1 VRRREFI
8 AGLGS
13 VAAWPMVARA
23 QQNKLWRIGYLHA
36 GYLDTSLDVALF
48 EAFRQQL
55 HDLGYIEGK
64 NLIIDQRAA
73 EAHAERLPIL
83 ANELVVLRPDVLVA
97 VATPAAAALQRAT
110 STIPIVLTSV
120 SDPVGAGFVKSL
132 AHPGGNITGLSFM
145 GEDFTGKSVEV
156 LHTVL
161 PDAKKIAVLTLS
173 NPSHQ
178 RLYPLAITAAQ
189 IIGLSTV
196 RVVAPTSA
204 DLDRAFQDIAKENCD
219 AVLVIPDVIRPTIV
233 TLAASARIPSLY
245 SYKEFVELGG
255 LASYGPNLKLIW
267 RQSAQY
273 VDKIFKGANPGDLPV
288 EQPTKFELVI
298 NLKTAKAL
306 GLDIPPSV
314 LARADEVI
322 E

>member
-1 VRRREFI
+1 
-8 AGLGS
+8 
-13 VAAWPMVARA
+13 
-23 QQNKLWRIGYLHA
+23 
-36 GYLDTSLDVALF
+36 
-48 EAFRQQL
+48 
-55 HDLGYIEGK
+55 
-64 NLIIDQRAA
+64 
-73 EAHAERLPIL
+73 
-83 ANELVVLRPDVLVA
+83 
-97 VATPAAAALQRAT
+97 
-110 STIPIVLTSV
+110 V
-120 SDPVGAGFVKSL
+120 SDPVGAGFVKTL

-161 PDAKKIAVLTLS
+161 PDAKKIAVLTSS

-196 RVVAPTSA
+196 RIAAPTSA
-204 DLDRAFQDIAKENCD
+204 DLERAFQDIAKENCD

-233 TLAASARIPSLY
+233 TLAASARIPSVY
-245 SYKEFVELGG
+245 PIKEFVELGG
-255 LASYGPNLKLIW
+255 LVSYGPNLKLIW

-273 VDKIFKGANPGDLPV
+273 VDKIFKGADPADLPV
-288 EQPTKFELVI
+288 EQPTTFELVL
-298 NLKTAKAL
+298 NLKTAKTL
-306 GLDIPPSV
+306 GLTFPPSL

>member
-1 VRRREFI
+1 MKRRQFI
-8 AGLGS
+8 AALGG
-13 VAAWPMVARA
+13 AAVWPLAVRA
-23 QQNKLWRIGYLHA
+23 QQNKVWRIGYLHS
-36 GYLDTSLDVALF
+36 GYLDTPLDVALF

-55 HDLGYIEGK
+55 RDLGYIEGK
-64 NLIIDQRAA
+64 NLVIDQRAA
-73 EAHAERLPIL
+73 EAHAERLPVL
-83 ANELVVLRPDVLVA
+83 ANELVALHPDVLAA
-97 VATPAAAALQRAT
+97 VATPAAAAVQRAT

-156 LHTVL
+156 LHNVL
-161 PDAKKIAVLTLS
+161 PDAKKIAVLISS
-173 NPSHQ
+173 NPSHH

-189 IIGLSTV
+189 IIGLSTI
-196 RVVAPTSA
+196 RIAAPTSA
-204 DLDRAFQDIAKENCD
+204 DLEQAFQDIAKENCD

-233 TLAASARIPSLY
+233 TLAASARIPCVY
-245 SYKEFVELGG
+245 GYKEFVELGG

-273 VDKIFKGANPGDLPV
+273 VDKIFKGADPANLPV

-306 GLDIPPSV
+306 GLEIPPQL